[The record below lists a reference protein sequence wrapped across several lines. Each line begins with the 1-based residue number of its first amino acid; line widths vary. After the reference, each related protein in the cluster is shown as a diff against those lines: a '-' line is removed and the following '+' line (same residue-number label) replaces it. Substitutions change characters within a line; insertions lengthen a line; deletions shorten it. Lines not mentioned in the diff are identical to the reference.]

1 MAVGEPESLK
11 LDLGLL
17 WNHDSQ
23 VPLSLNNC
31 QSLMQSHE
39 PEWRKLN
46 ILLEWCTEVNQAQ
59 HSVQTLEETWRH
71 MFVHPQTFARQLRAL
86 GWCVYYYQDQAGLDL
101 VPDFMAYV
109 NYGKRWGL
117 IVAPYCGRLTAW
129 RLMQ

>member
-23 VPLSLNNC
+23 VPMNLNLSQRLW
-31 QSLMQSHE
+31 QSHN
-39 PEWRKLN
+39 PEWRKLK
-46 ILLEWCTEVNQAQ
+46 ILLEWCTEVHHAQ
-59 HSVQTLEETWRH
+59 QSVQTLEETWRL
-71 MFVHPQTFARQLRAL
+71 MFVRPHKFAQQLRAL
-86 GWCVYYYQDQAGLDL
+86 GWCVYYYRDQAGIDH
-101 VPDFMAYV
+101 VSDFMAYV